1 LLAKKVLIV
10 AVCVSSLLSLALV
23 IPSSA
28 QAQKPII
35 IASGEST
42 GYNINTTGAAPEK
55 YYQSSPPLMIA
66 AKVGSGA
73 VAAAGIASTCRD
85 NRWNNPDNPDNNLD
99 VLLDKAFQWMTG
111 KAPSATKVLWYE
123 GYSVYNTITTSP
135 VQCANLR
142 NALQAKGYTLTGDAT
157 MPITTSLLAP
167 YDILVIPQLEL
178 PVTATGTGGDPSL
191 LPDADVQAIVSFV
204 EGGKGLFIMDQSD
217 YAGHNFSNVQNKIL
231 DALGVGFYFQDDQAQ
246 DDTNKWGQAT
256 YQPIAVIDT
265 TTDIGSAFQ
274 SATGK
279 SEIGL
284 YDICSLRIQENYDV
298 SVTILPT
305 VNVAQGGQTT
315 TYTATIT
322 NIGLKPDNYSLTVS
336 DLLGWSLSLS
346 QSSVSVENG
355 ENAGVTVS
363 VTVPSNLTAKVV
375 DWVTVTASGVLGG
388 ETENAQV
395 RAINVFPKTGPGYPT
410 VPVGPGFLG
419 PGLPDLT
426 VENSASVVTIVTGI
440 GSGYSND
447 ITPREPQP
455 ILYGMHEYPP
465 VCAAAFV
472 DNGRV
477 VVMPNSILR
486 DAYFD
491 RAELSNDEMMSDI
504 VRWIINWENP
514 ENNPANGEPFNFTY
528 LVTGPGVYHTNAIV
542 SKYLAMLGALGFNV
556 SYAADTSVS
565 LPVIIT
571 PSLLANVDVLHI
583 NEVDRALSTD
593 EIQAIVNWV
602 KAGGKLIIGCQA
614 DYGGYGLPAY
624 PNAVLEALNVPVRF
638 QDDELYDDNS
648 WVIDGPWYPQVD
660 FLDVRQVNPNFDVWF
675 PAINFTAGM
684 SVRSLTAN
692 NVQVIFPFTITN
704 TGTRSS
710 SYKIEVQETS
720 STGWSVNWWPTEVS
734 VASGENIGGY
744 IAVTVPEIEVGKKRM
759 DLLFT
764 VTDQTLTSLTKTITC
779 AALGDNSIKITPAKF
794 ENGQSVSTTSLGKVT
809 IINLGYS
816 GGTVGWTYVVQT
828 TGGENKVVPETLLSP
843 GPSPGGQGFPIWI
856 IAVVVVVIVV
866 VVAGGYF
873 AMRKKS
879 SPGKGQ

>member
-28 QAQKPII
+28 QASKPII
-35 IASGEST
+35 IASGKST
-42 GYNINTTGAAPEK
+42 GYNINTTGAAPAK
-55 YYQSSPPLMIA
+55 YYTSSPPLMVA

-73 VAAAGIASTCRD
+73 VVAAGIASTCRD
-85 NRWNNPDNPDNNLD
+85 NRWNNSDNPGPNLD
-99 VLLDKAFQWMTG
+99 ALLDKAFQWMKPG
-111 KAPSATKVLWYE
+111 ATKVLWYE
-123 GYSVYNTITTSP
+123 GYGVYNTITTSP

-142 NALQAKGYTLTGDAT
+142 DALVAKGYTLTGDAT
-157 MPITTSLLAP
+157 TPITASLLAP

-178 PVTATGTGGDPSL
+178 PITATGTGGDPTL

-204 EGGKGLFIMDQSD
+204 EGGKGLFLMDQSD

-231 DALGVGFYFQDDQAQ
+231 DALGAGFYFQDDQAQ
-246 DDTNKWGQAT
+246 DDTNKWGQAA

-305 VNVAQGGQTT
+305 VNVAEGGEST

-322 NIGLKPDNYSLTVS
+322 NIGLKPDNYIVTVG
-336 DLLGWSLSLS
+336 DTLGWLPSLS
-346 QSSVSVENG
+346 QTNVSVENG
-355 ENAGVTVS
+355 ENVDVTVS
-363 VTVPSNLTAKVV
+363 VTVPTNLTAKIV
-375 DWVTVTASGVLGG
+375 DWVTVTASGVSGG

-395 RAINVFPKTGPGYPT
+395 RAINVFVKTGPGFPT

-426 VENSASVVTIVTGI
+426 VENSASVVTIVCGI

-455 ILYGMHEYPP
+455 ILYGQGEFPP
-465 VCAAAFV
+465 VSAAAFV

-514 ENNPANGEPFNFTY
+514 ENNPANGEPYNFTY

-542 SKYLAMLGALGFNV
+542 SKYLVMLGDLGFNV
-556 SYAADTSVS
+556 SYEADTSVS

-571 PSLLANVDVLHI
+571 PSLLENVDVLHL
-583 NEVDRALSTD
+583 NEIDRVLSTD

-602 KAGGKLIIGCQA
+602 KAGGNLIIGCQA

-675 PAINFTAGM
+675 PAIDFTAGM

-692 NVQVIFPFTITN
+692 NVQVLFPFTITN

-710 SYKIEVQETS
+710 SYKIEVQETTS
-720 STGWSVNWWPTEVS
+720 VGWDVNVVPTEVS
-734 VASGENIGGY
+734 VAPSENIEGY
-744 IAVTVPEIEVGKKRM
+744 ITITVPEIQVGKTRM
-759 DLLFT
+759 DLLLT
-764 VTDQTLTSLTKTITC
+764 ITDQTLTSLSKSITF
-779 AALGDNSIKITPAKF
+779 AALGDNSITISSPIYKD
-794 ENGQSVSTTSLGKVT
+794 GQSVSNASVGTVT
-809 IINLGYS
+809 IVNMGYS
-816 GGTVGWTYVVQT
+816 GGGVGWSYVVQT
-828 TGGENKVVPETLLSP
+828 TGGENKIVSETALSGG
-843 GPSPGGQGFPIWI
+843 GPSQPGGFPKWV
-856 IAVVVVVIVV
+856 IAVVVVIVV
-866 VVAGGYF
+866 VVVGGYF
-873 AMRKKS
+873 AMRKSSSGKS
-879 SPGKGQ
+879 KAT

>member
-35 IASGEST
+35 IVSGKST
-42 GYNINTTGAAPEK
+42 GYNINTTGAPPAK
-55 YYQSSPPLMIA
+55 YYKASSGTPPPLMVA

-73 VAAAGIASTCRD
+73 VVASGIASTCRD
-85 NRWNNPDNPDNNLD
+85 NRWNNTANLDPYLD
-99 VLLDKAFQWMTG
+99 VLLDKAFQWMKPG
-111 KAPSATKVLWYE
+111 AKKVLWYE

-142 NALQAKGYTLTGDAT
+142 DALQAKGYTLTGDAT
-157 MPITTSLLAP
+157 MPITSSLLAP

-178 PVTATGTGGDPSL
+178 PVTATGTGGDSTL

-231 DALGVGFYFQDDQAQ
+231 KALGVGFYFQNDQSQ

-305 VNVAQGGQTT
+305 VNTGGSGETK
-315 TYTATIT
+315 TYNATIA
-322 NIGLKPDNYSLTVS
+322 NIGLKPDNYTLTVG
-336 DLLGWSLSLS
+336 DTLGWSPSIS
-346 QSSVSVENG
+346 PTNVSIENG
-355 ENAGVTVS
+355 ENAVVVVS
-363 VTVPSNLTAKVV
+363 VTVPNNLTKKVV
-375 DWVTVTASGVLGG
+375 NWITVTASGVLGV
-388 ETENAQV
+388 ERENAQV
-395 RAINVFPKTGPGYPT
+395 RAINVFPSTSNPWGKVLGTGT
-410 VPVGPGFLG
+410 VGPGFLG
-419 PGLPDLT
+419 PGLPTLT
-426 VENSASVVTIVTGI
+426 VENSASVVTIVSAI
-440 GSGYSND
+440 RSGYSND

-455 ILYGMHEYPP
+455 ILWGRGEFPP
-465 VCAAAFV
+465 VVAAAFV

-504 VRWIINWENP
+504 VRWIINWEDP
-514 ENNPANGEPFNFTY
+514 TGHNFTY
-528 LVTGPGVYHTNAIV
+528 LVTGPGVYHTNTIV

-556 SYAADTSVS
+556 SYAADVSVS
-565 LPVIIT
+565 QPVIIT
-571 PSLLANVDVLHI
+571 PTLLENVDVLHI
-583 NEVDRALSTD
+583 NEILRALSPD
-593 EIQAIVNWV
+593 EIQTIVNWV

-614 DYGGYGLPAY
+614 DYGGYGMPVY
-624 PNAVLEALNVPVRF
+624 PNAVLEALNVPVGF

-660 FLDVRQVNPNFDVWF
+660 FLDVRQVNSNFDVWF
-675 PAINFTAGM
+675 PAISFTASM
-684 SVRSLTAN
+684 SVRSLSAN
-692 NVQVIFPFTITN
+692 NVQVLYPFTISN
-704 TGTRSS
+704 LGTRSS
-710 SYKIEVQETS
+710 SYKIEVKETS
-720 STGWSVNWWPTEVS
+720 STPTGWGFNWSPTEVS
-734 VASGENIGGY
+734 VASGENIEGY
-744 IAVTVPEIEVGKKRM
+744 IAITVPKIEVGRKRM
-759 DLLFT
+759 DLLLT
-764 VTDQTLTSLTKTITC
+764 VTDQTLTSLTKSITC
-779 AALGDNSIKITPAKF
+779 AALGDNSITITPAKF
-794 ENGQSVSTTSLGKVT
+794 ENGQSVSTASLGKVT
-809 IINLGYS
+809 IVNLGYS
-816 GGTVGWTYVVQT
+816 GGGAWTYVVQT
-828 TGGENKVVPETLLSP
+828 TGGETKVVTETELSP
-843 GPSPGGQGFPIWI
+843 GPSPGGQGFPKWV